1 MDLCQPGGTVVDLQE
16 HLQASAETHR
26 DERRLQDPL
35 EHLQDPKMV
44 HRGKIQAEPRQL
56 LLLFLDFFVTFHRQL
71 CQQLKNNL
79 GIINCEPPFT
89 HFITKTTR

>member
-1 MDLCQPGGTVVDLQE
+1 
-16 HLQASAETHR
+16 
-26 DERRLQDPL
+26 
-35 EHLQDPKMV
+35 MV